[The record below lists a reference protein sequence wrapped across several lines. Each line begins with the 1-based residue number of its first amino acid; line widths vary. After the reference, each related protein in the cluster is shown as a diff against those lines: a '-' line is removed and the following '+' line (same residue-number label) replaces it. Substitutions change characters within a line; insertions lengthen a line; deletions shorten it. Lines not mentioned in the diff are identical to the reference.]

1 MPPRPTLT
9 DALTRHL
16 DHVTRK
22 RGHLGAPQLLLQL
35 PGRQFSYGDRQRPFH
50 VASIGKVAT
59 TVLAMQL
66 IDDLDARVATLVAPE
81 LLAGLFVVD
90 GVDHATAVTVRQLLD
105 HTSGIADYFDG
116 PTTSGPPLRE
126 LLVTQPDRFWTPSDL
141 LDFSRHGQRAT
152 AAPGK
157 RFAYSDTGYVLLGV
171 LLETVSGRAFHEL
184 LHERIFDAL
193 GMSDSYLMLRSQ
205 PTTERAIAPAWLDGV
220 DVSGYRS
227 LSADWAGGGIVST
240 LDDLARFSVAL
251 HGGELVTENQLAEM
265 KRVRHRFRPGI
276 HYGTGFMSLRFAE
289 FFFLL
294 RKLPQPTGHI
304 GVLATHM
311 FYDET
316 NDAHIIMNFGST
328 AEMVRSFR
336 TLIQIESLLRRQSQL
351 TASANPPRRA

>member
-1 MPPRPTLT
+1 MPSRSTIN

-22 RGHLGAPQLLLQL
+22 RGSLGAPQILLQI
-35 PGRQFSYGDRQRPFH
+35 PGQEFSYGDRQRPFH

-66 IDDLDARVATLVAPE
+66 IDDLDAPIAALLPSE
-81 LLAGLFVVD
+81 LLDGLFVVD
-90 GVDHATAVTVRQLLD
+90 GVDHAGSVTTRQLLD

-116 PTTSGPPLRE
+116 PTTNGPPLRQ

-141 LDFSRHGQRAT
+141 LDFSRHSQRAI
-152 AAPGK
+152 AAPSE
-157 RFAYSDTGYVLLGV
+157 RFAYSDTGYVLLGM

-184 LHERIFDAL
+184 LHERIFEPL
-193 GMSDSYLMLRSQ
+193 GMSDSYLMLRSH

-220 DVSGYRS
+220 DVSSYSS

-240 LDDLARFSVAL
+240 VDDLARFSVAL
-251 HGGELVTENQLAEM
+251 HGGELVTESQLAEM
-265 KRVRHRFRPGI
+265 KRARHRFRPGI

-294 RKLPQPTGHI
+294 RNLPTPTGHI

-311 FYDET
+311 FYDEV
-316 NDAHIIMNFGST
+316 NNAHIIMNFGST

-336 TLIQIESLLRRQSQL
+336 TLIQIESLLSAEARR
-351 TASANPPRRA
+351 RRRSR